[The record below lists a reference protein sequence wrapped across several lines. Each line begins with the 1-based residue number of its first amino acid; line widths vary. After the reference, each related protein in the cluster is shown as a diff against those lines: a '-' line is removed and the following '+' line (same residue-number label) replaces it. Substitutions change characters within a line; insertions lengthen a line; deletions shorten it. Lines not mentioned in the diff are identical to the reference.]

1 MYFKSRQLIL
11 MLFDTLCMAAV
22 CFMLVFVTRSGSSN
36 LPAVQDRLANCVL
49 LYLFVFASR
58 LICLCYRQVWRY
70 AGAPEYLRLVLAD
83 FIGGC
88 AYILATRLLMQA
100 FFAFSLAVSIVTVAL
115 LAALSAR
122 FLYRESINF
131 LTRRVR
137 DNNGH
142 KINVAIIGAGRLGV
156 QLAESMQQ
164 NRRSRYVPY
173 CFFDVDPA
181 KIASFVSGVKVYASD
196 EDELNVMARMPIQE
210 VIIALSDMDGDKK
223 LALFN
228 RYTKAGYLVKVY
240 DFPIERIGDNKRR
253 IREIQIEDLLSRD
266 VRLVDTENAASFYR
280 GKTVLITGAGGS
292 IGSELCRMLALMHPH
307 KLVLLDCNEN
317 NVYNIHQELLR
328 TYEGRLQTAV
338 EIASVR
344 DRERIRCI
352 FKRYRPEAVIHAAA
366 HKHVHYMEKDC
377 AEAVKNNVL
386 GTLNVADAAEEFGVD
401 KFLFISTDK
410 AVNPTGV
417 MGASKRLC
425 EMIMESRW
433 DSATRFAAVRFGN
446 VLGSSGSVV
455 PLFQRQIEAGGP
467 VTITDNR
474 VIRYFMTIPEAVSLV
489 LEAGAMASQSEI
501 YVLDMG
507 KPVHILDL
515 AEKMIELAGYVP
527 HQDIEIKEVGLR
539 PGEKLYEELL
549 MKTES
554 LMATDNAKIFIERGT
569 PLTRQQ
575 VTTYVRKLLN
585 LAAQSD
591 DVNIRASLLE
601 MIPTYHPPAEVNSK
615 AAEAIQSVVETG
627 ASFCG

>member
-1 MYFKSRQLIL
+1 MYFKPRQLIL

-22 CFMLVFVTRSGSSN
+22 CFMLVFVARSASSN
-36 LPAVQDRLANCVL
+36 LSTVQDKLANCGL
-49 LYLFVFASR
+49 LYLFVFGSR
-58 LICLCYRQVWRY
+58 LSFLCYRQIWRY
-70 AGAPEYLRLVLAD
+70 AGAPEYLRLVMAD
-83 FIGGC
+83 FVGGC
-88 AYILATRLLMQA
+88 AYILVTRLLMPP
-100 FFAFSLAVSIVTVAL
+100 FFALALAVSIVTVAL
-115 LAALSAR
+115 LASLSAR
-122 FLYRESINF
+122 FLYREALNYQ
-131 LTRRVR
+131 TRRAR
-137 DNNGH
+137 DTCDH

-156 QLAESMQQ
+156 QLAESMLQ
-164 NRRSRYVPY
+164 NRHSRYVPY

-181 KIASFVSGVKVYASD
+181 KIASFVSGVKVYAGD
-196 EDELNVMARMPIQE
+196 GDELTIMARMPIQE

-228 RYTKAGYLVKVY
+228 RYAKAGYPVKIY

-253 IREIQIEDLLSRD
+253 IREIRIEDLLARE
-266 VRLVDTENAASFYR
+266 VRLVDTEKAASYYR

-292 IGSELCRMLALMHPH
+292 IGSELCRMLAMMNPH
-307 KLVLLDCNEN
+307 RLVLLDCNEN
-317 NVYNIHQELLR
+317 NVYNIQQELMR
-328 TYEGRLQTAV
+328 THGSRLQAVV

-344 DRERIRCI
+344 DRERIRSI
-352 FKRYRPEAVIHAAA
+352 VRRYRPEAVIHAAA

-401 KFLFISTDK
+401 KFLLISTDK

-425 EMIMESRW
+425 EMIIESRW

-467 VTITDNR
+467 VTITDKR
-474 VIRYFMTIPEAVSLV
+474 IIRYFMTIPEAVSLV

-549 MKTES
+549 MKTEA
-554 LMATDNAKIFIERGT
+554 LTATENAKIFIESGT
-569 PLTRQQ
+569 PLTREQ
-575 VTTYVRKLLN
+575 VESCIRKLLC
-585 LAAQSD
+585 LAAQGD
-591 DVNIRASLLE
+591 DLSVRTALLK
-601 MIPTYHPPAEVNSK
+601 MIPTYRPPAEVNGK
-615 AAEAIQSVVETG
+615 AAAAMQNMVEAG
-627 ASFCG
+627 AFFCG